1 MNHYLT
7 RKIATMSQYIS
18 IIKRQASR
26 LRLSG
31 IGNNIPQLL
40 EEAQQKSPSYD
51 EFIHNLFAYEVKAR
65 EAKQL
70 LIKLKLA
77 KLPLNHDLQNY
88 DFNFTS
94 GLSPTQLNQ
103 LRELNWL
110 DQCYNIMF
118 SGPSGTGKTFISA
131 GLAYDAIKQGHKVY
145 FRNINDILATLR
157 LKEITPN
164 AAKEYKRLTEAQ
176 LIIIDDVMT
185 LPLGKDDGNR
195 FFVFINQIYETTS
208 FIITTNK
215 SPAEWAKSLDDE
227 TLATALLDRLLYK
240 CQLIQL
246 QGKSYRL
253 QNRQTIF

>member
-1 MNHYLT
+1 
-7 RKIATMSQYIS
+7 MSQYIPQ
-18 IIKRQASR
+18 IKRQTTR
-26 LRLSG
+26 LRLPG
-31 IGNNIPQLL
+31 IGANITKLL
-40 EEAQQKSPSYD
+40 QEAEQNSPSYD
-51 EFIHNLFAYEVKAR
+51 EFIYNLFAEEVKGR

-70 LIKLKLA
+70 QLKLKLA
-77 KLPLNHDLQNY
+77 KLPVNHDLENY

-94 GLSPTQLNQ
+94 GLSATQLNQ

-131 GLAYDAIKQGHKVY
+131 GLCYDAIKRGYKAY
-145 FRNINDILATLR
+145 FRGMNDILVTLR
-157 LKEITPN
+157 LKDVTPT
-164 AAKEYKRLTEAQ
+164 AMKEYKRLNEAQ

-185 LPLGKDDGNR
+185 LPLGRDDGNR
-195 FFVFINQIYETTS
+195 FFVFVNQVYETTS

-215 SPAEWAKSLDDE
+215 SPAEWAKSVDDE

-246 QGKSYRL
+246 QGKSYRI